1 MKQQRYL
8 DKDGKR
14 DWIDKCA
21 DEMTI
26 NDFNAAM
33 LFTIGK
39 YYQRLGKKD
48 QEQQE
53 MAKIWD
59 YMKRWSDV
67 LQGVYVID
75 GHEAMRRVVRDVKKA
90 KALANNEE

>member
-21 DEMTI
+21 DEMTLVE
-26 NDFNAAM
+26 FNAAM
-33 LFTIGK
+33 FFTIGK

-48 QEQQE
+48 PVEQEL
-53 MAKIWD
+53 AKAED
-59 YMKRWSDV
+59 YHLRWVDKLVSK
-67 LQGVYVID
+67 Y
-75 GHEAMRRVVRDVKKA
+75 KKNELWAIAFADASIERA
-90 KALANNEE
+90 KALASEE